1 MAEVKLRCLV
11 CGSTELESTAD
22 GYKCDRCGSVIN
34 YTSSY
39 MNHLALFDKVASY
52 VDKGDSKRAN
62 QVIEELLK
70 CSRTCP
76 ETYWYQ
82 LLSDYGIRYIDDMC
96 HVTNDIGE
104 PITTNEN
111 YKNALKF
118 SGYYMEKFFKQ
129 KAKFFEDIRVGAGQE
144 PIDNVVAAD
153 KINVTLTD
161 SLFNE
166 IDIEQNRTI
175 KSSSSDNANE
185 IKSDNKKGIT
195 LDTSDYVHK
204 GHNHCEADDNF
215 DAENTVEAEKVHPNT
230 VKVKKDRLDIDD
242 TINAEKVKLDIFN
255 STDNI
260 NDTNENILLKIIEE
274 KAIQKKKQNLVI
286 GGLVAGFC
294 VLLLFI
300 NIVIFAVMRELT
312 VSLIFFSLVSSIVGV
327 FLCGVLNKNGKLKII
342 PLITFVVSLLL
353 IMVSS
358 IIGLAF

>member
-52 VDKGDSKRAN
+52 VDKGDSTRAN

-76 ETYWYQ
+76 ETYWYR
-82 LLSDYGIRYIDDMC
+82 LLSDYGIRYIGDMC

-144 PIDNVVAAD
+144 PIDNIVAAD
-153 KINVTLTD
+153 KLNVTLTD

-166 IDIEQNRTI
+166 IDIKHNRTI
-175 KSSSSDNANE
+175 KSSSSDNANDTAFD
-185 IKSDNKKGIT
+185 SKKGIT

-230 VKVKKDRLDIDD
+230 IKVKKDRLDIDD
-242 TINAEKVKLDIFN
+242 TINVEKAKLEITN
-255 STDNI
+255 NTDNI
-260 NDTNENILLKIIEE
+260 NDTSENILLKIIEE
-274 KAIQKKKQNLVI
+274 KAIQKKKH
-286 GGLVAGFC
+286 
-294 VLLLFI
+294 
-300 NIVIFAVMRELT
+300 NIVIAWLIAAFCAMLSFVT
-312 VSLIFFSLVSSIVGV
+312 VLIFTLTGKLAAQLAFFNLISSIVGII
-327 FLCGVLNKNGKLKII
+327 LCGFLNKNGKAKIV
-342 PLITFVVSLLL
+342 PVVTLIVGIIL
-353 IMVSS
+353 IITAT
-358 IIGLAF
+358 IIGV

>member
-39 MNHLALFDKVASY
+39 MNHLALFDKVANY
-52 VDKGDSKRAN
+52 VDKGDTIRAN
-62 QVIEELLK
+62 QVIEELFK

-82 LLSDYGIRYIDDMC
+82 LLSDYGIRYIGDMC
-96 HVTNDIGE
+96 YVTNDIGE

-144 PIDNVVAAD
+144 PIVNIVAAD

-166 IDIEQNRTI
+166 IDIEQSRTI

-185 IKSDNKKGIT
+185 IKSDSKKGIT

-204 GHNHCEADDNF
+204 GHHHCEADDNF
-215 DAENTVEAEKVHPNT
+215 EISELDKDDLNNMFDEDEFDYDEDYDDEQDDIIDSDNVVADIPIKEISPGRKV
-230 VKVKKDRLDIDD
+230 I
-242 TINAEKVKLDIFN
+242 
-255 STDNI
+255 SG
-260 NDTNENILLKIIEE
+260 LLVLVC
-274 KAIQKKKQNLVI
+274 AI
-286 GGLVAGFC
+286 
-294 VLLLFI
+294 LFI
-300 NIVIFAVMRELT
+300 VNIVI
-312 VSLIFFSLVSSIVGV
+312 LISTHKLADSIAFLGILLSVATTAIVG
-327 FLCGVLNKNGKLKII
+327 GLNRTSKLKFVPIFIAVAHFILII
-342 PLITFVVSLLL
+342 IASVTGML
-353 IMVSS
+353 
-358 IIGLAF
+358 

>member
-52 VDKGDSKRAN
+52 VDKGDSTRAN

-76 ETYWYQ
+76 ETYWYR
-82 LLSDYGIRYIDDMC
+82 LLSDYGIRYIGDMC
-96 HVTNDIGE
+96 HVTNDIVE
-104 PITTNEN
+104 PITANEN

-144 PIDNVVAAD
+144 PIDNIVAAD
-153 KINVTLTD
+153 KLNVTLTD

-215 DAENTVEAEKVHPNT
+215 YAENTVEAEKVHPNT
-230 VKVKKDRLDIDD
+230 IKVKKDRLDIDD
-242 TINAEKVKLDIFN
+242 TINVEKAKLEITN
-255 STDNI
+255 NTDNI
-260 NDTNENILLKIIEE
+260 NDTSENILLKIIEE
-274 KAIQKKKQNLVI
+274 KAIQKKKH
-286 GGLVAGFC
+286 
-294 VLLLFI
+294 
-300 NIVIFAVMRELT
+300 NIVIAWLIAAFCAMLSFVT
-312 VSLIFFSLVSSIVGV
+312 VLIFTLTGKLAAQLAFFNLISSIVGII
-327 FLCGVLNKNGKLKII
+327 LCGFLNKNGKAKIV
-342 PLITFVVSLLL
+342 PVVTLIVGIIL
-353 IMVSS
+353 IITAT
-358 IIGLAF
+358 IIGV

>member
-96 HVTNDIGE
+96 HVTNDIVE

-144 PIDNVVAAD
+144 PIDNIVAAD
-153 KINVTLTD
+153 KLNVTLTD

-230 VKVKKDRLDIDD
+230 VKVKKDRLDIFD
-242 TINAEKVKLDIFN
+242 TINVEKAKLEITN
-255 STDNI
+255 NTDNI
-260 NDTNENILLKIIEE
+260 NDTSENILLKIIEE
-274 KAIQKKKQNLVI
+274 KAIQKKKH
-286 GGLVAGFC
+286 
-294 VLLLFI
+294 
-300 NIVIFAVMRELT
+300 NIVIAWLIAAFCAMLSFVT
-312 VSLIFFSLVSSIVGV
+312 VLIFTLTGKLAVQLAFFNLISSIVGI
-327 FLCGVLNKNGKLKII
+327 FLCGFLNKNGKAKIV
-342 PLITFVVSLLL
+342 PVVTL
-353 IMVSS
+353 
-358 IIGLAF
+358 IIGIILIITATIIGV